1 MLVVGEIVEV
11 TNSDINSND
20 FEEVIDE
27 HTGQTVLRMKKEV
40 AERKGFVDMDKVN
53 FEYVIDEK
61 TGQQVIQIKNNAGK
75 LTNGHVSF
83 EMITDPVTG
92 QQTLRMKQ
100 EVEMK
105 CKNIFFFSLIDRF
118 VFI

>member
-1 MLVVGEIVEV
+1 M
-11 TNSDINSND
+11 TNSDINGND

-27 HTGQTVLRMKKEV
+27 QTGQTVLRMKKEV
-40 AERKGFVDMDKVN
+40 AERKGFIDMDQVD

-61 TGQQVIQIKNNAGK
+61 TGEQTIQIKTNPSK
-75 LTNGHVSF
+75 LTKGNVSF

-105 CKNIFFFSLIDRF
+105 CTRLSKTILSFLIDRLF
-118 VFI
+118 SSS